1 MAKRK
6 SYTESSEVRSIRSAL
21 KKVRFPKGIANLD
34 FDLGNDSTGDPAVWI
49 WIVVKD
55 AAADVAAS
63 AETATRLSRDIR
75 QALHKA
81 GSDRW
86 PYLSF
91 RTVSEQKELQA
102 ARR

>member
-1 MAKRK
+1 M
-6 SYTESSEVRSIRSAL
+6 
-21 KKVRFPKGIANLD
+21 
-34 FDLGNDSTGDPAVWI
+34 
-49 WIVVKD
+49 KD